1 MPNQLQRRL
10 SNRLAEMTDRRRR
23 LIKYMF
29 KKESKLD

>member
-10 SNRLAEMTDRRRR
+10 GNRLAEMTDRRRR